1 MRTKKEILAEVA
13 GELGISGSRTFYELA
28 LLEVLI
34 DIRDVLKPDE
44 LMVVDFSKAKFTEIK
59 EDSLEKSVAID
70 NAVTKIEALMMYR
83 GCMSE
88 EGQLREIL
96 EMMVIDSSK
105 EGNSEG
111 TK

>member
-44 LMVVDFSKAKFTEIK
+44 LK
-59 EDSLEKSVAID
+59 L
-70 NAVTKIEALMMYR
+70 L
-83 GCMSE
+83 
-88 EGQLREIL
+88 
-96 EMMVIDSSK
+96 
-105 EGNSEG
+105 
-111 TK
+111 